1 MKKLLLIFDLDGTL
15 IETRPDLRIAINLLR
30 QFYGLPPVSLE
41 TVSSYIG
48 EGVHKLVARS
58 LHEISVDLDEA
69 VRIAAYLYRLHI
81 HDESMPYPGVVD
93 GLKKLLRVGYVL
105 AVISNKPAEP
115 TLALLEHFQMAE
127 FFSSI
132 TGSEDGVPLKP
143 DPAVILSTMKTLG
156 VKAAQTWMVGD
167 SHIDLE
173 AARRA
178 GIESVFVSYGIGTA
192 GPETPSASFSNF
204 DAVLDFFLS
213 LGVNRAGVSH

>member
-1 MKKLLLIFDLDGTL
+1 MQKPLLIFDLDGTL

-58 LHEISVDLDEA
+58 LHEISVNLDEA
-69 VRIAAYLYRLHI
+69 ARIAVYLYRLHI

-93 GLKKLLRVGYVL
+93 GLKKLLRAGYVL
-105 AVISNKPAEP
+105 AVISNKPTEP
-115 TLALLEHFQMAE
+115 TRALLEHFRMAE

-132 TGSEDGVPLKP
+132 KGGESDLPLKP
-143 DPAVILSTMKTLG
+143 DPAVIVSTMKTLR
-156 VKAAQTWMVGD
+156 VEPARTWLVGD

-178 GIESVFVSYGIGTA
+178 GIKSAFVSYGIGTS
-192 GPETPSASFSNF
+192 GPEKPSASFSSF
-204 DAVLDFFLS
+204 HALLDFFLN
-213 LGVNRAGVSH
+213 LGVN